1 MRRLKTKPNAYPE
14 IPGPRNCMRT
24 GGNTRA
30 CEKCGSTPAVLHT
43 PIRSAGR
50 FCAECCPHCGT
61 ASGAIPSVPRAG

>member
-1 MRRLKTKPNAYPE
+1 MRRLKTKQNAYP
-14 IPGPRNCMRT
+14 GDTRT
-24 GGNTRA
+24 PELHAHGREHLA
-30 CEKCGSTPAVLHT
+30 CDKCGCTPAVLHT